1 MDSRLLS
8 ERSRVFDRADP
19 HLVSGY
25 VNQHVGTHNIRMPAA
40 GRPLASLNHRQFAD
54 LDLCRISYGGS
65 VRVIS
70 QSLETIFHLQI
81 LLSGHCLWRGHR
93 QEHYFAPGELLLIN
107 PDDPVDL
114 TYSDDC
120 EKFILKMP
128 VSLIESVCEQQRWQH
143 PRDGVRFTEN
153 RYQLPGLDGFVNLL
167 AMVCQEAEADERM
180 LKVEEHYAQ
189 IVASKMLTLMKT
201 NVSRENLA
209 GQPAVFERLL
219 DYIERNLKHD
229 IDLDALAIQAGVSL
243 RSLYGLFERHLGVT
257 PKLYV
262 RQRRLE
268 RIHACLKDPNCT
280 VRSLTEIAMDH
291 GFLHLGRFSESYR
304 QRFGELP
311 SDTLKRRQL

>member
-25 VNQHVGTHNIRMPAA
+25 VNQHVGTHNIRMPTA
-40 GRPLASLNHRQFAD
+40 GRPLASLNHRQFAS

-143 PRDGVRFTEN
+143 PREGVRFTEN
-153 RYQLPGLDGFVNLL
+153 RYQLSGLNGFVNLL
-167 AMVCQEAEADERM
+167 AMVCQEAEAEER
-180 LKVEEHYAQ
+180 LLRVQEHYAH

-201 NVSRENLA
+201 NVSREQLS
-209 GQPAVFERLL
+209 GQPALFERLL
-219 DYIERNLKHD
+219 DYTERNLKQD
-229 IDLDALAIQAGVSL
+229 IDIDALAVQAGVSL
-243 RSLYGLFERHLGVT
+243 RNLYGLFDLPLGVK
-257 PKLYV
+257 P
-262 RQRRLE
+262 
-268 RIHACLKDPNCT
+268 
-280 VRSLTEIAMDH
+280 
-291 GFLHLGRFSESYR
+291 
-304 QRFGELP
+304 
-311 SDTLKRRQL
+311 